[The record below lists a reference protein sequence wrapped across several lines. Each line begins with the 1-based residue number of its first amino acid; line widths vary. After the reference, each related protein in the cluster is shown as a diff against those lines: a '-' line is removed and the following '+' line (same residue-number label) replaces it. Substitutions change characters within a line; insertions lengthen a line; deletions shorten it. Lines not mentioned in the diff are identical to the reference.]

1 MKKLLAVAV
10 VALPLGACYQT
21 TDPALTGAVVGGAT
35 GAAIGGATTGRASGA
50 LAGGAIGAA
59 TGAVIG
65 AASTPRTTC
74 EYDPYYGREVCY
86 RY

>member
-1 MKKLLAVAV
+1 MRKLLVAAIL
-10 VALPLGACYQT
+10 ALPMSACYSS
-21 TDPALTGAVVGGAT
+21 DPALTGAVVGGAT
-35 GAAIGGATTGRASGA
+35 GAAIGGAATGRAGGA

-59 TGAVIG
+59 TGAIVG
-65 AASTPRTTC
+65 SAASQPAPRC

>member
-1 MKKLLAVAV
+1 MKKLLAA
-10 VALPLGACYQT
+10 AILTLPLAACYT
-21 TDPALTGAVVGGAT
+21 PNDPALTGAVVGGAT
-35 GAAIGGATTGRASGA
+35 GAAVGGLATGRAGGA
-50 LAGGAIGAA
+50 LVGGAIGAT

-65 AASTPRTTC
+65 SASRPVTQC

>member
-1 MKKLLAVAV
+1 MRKVLAVAII
-10 VALPLGACYQT
+10 ALPLSACYT
-21 TDPALTGAVVGGAT
+21 SDPALTGAVVGGAT
-35 GAAIGGATTGRASGA
+35 GAAIGGVATGRAGGA

-65 AASTPRTTC
+65 SAAGQPAAQC